1 MTQFAAAANPMFASF
16 TDHPSFAPYQAIKPD
31 QPLEEVNPAGAPMA
45 GESSRM
51 DFGREDRAPNRNSPR
66 RSGRASG
73 APRVTCPRR
82 YCAIGRASRLPTPTV
97 TA

>member
-51 DFGREDRAPNRNSPR
+51 DFGREDQAPEQELNKGDLEEHQGRRESHARADTAQSAGPAGYR
-66 RSGRASG
+66 R
-73 APRVTCPRR
+73 RR
-82 YCAIGRASRLPTPTV
+82 
-97 TA
+97 

>member
-51 DFGREDRAPNRNSPR
+51 DFSREDQAPEQELNKAIWKSIRGAESHMPAPILRNRQGQPATDAD
-66 RSGRASG
+66 GDG
-73 APRVTCPRR
+73 
-82 YCAIGRASRLPTPTV
+82 
-97 TA
+97 